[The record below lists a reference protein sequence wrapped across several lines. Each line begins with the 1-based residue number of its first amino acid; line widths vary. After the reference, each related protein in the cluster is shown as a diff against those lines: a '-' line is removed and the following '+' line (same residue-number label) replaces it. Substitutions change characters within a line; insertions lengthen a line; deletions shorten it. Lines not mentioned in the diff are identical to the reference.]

1 MQNITVFKE
10 LSKRQYVVQQ
20 LKLQSISTYNPKL
33 WETICVHIRTK
44 ILREGSYLHPQI
56 LSQHLR
62 KEQKEIYIH
71 VLQYVL

>member
-1 MQNITVFKE
+1 M
-10 LSKRQYVVQQ
+10 
-20 LKLQSISTYNPKL
+20 
-33 WETICVHIRTK
+33 CVHKSTE
-44 ILREGSYLHPQI
+44 ILKEGSYLRPQI